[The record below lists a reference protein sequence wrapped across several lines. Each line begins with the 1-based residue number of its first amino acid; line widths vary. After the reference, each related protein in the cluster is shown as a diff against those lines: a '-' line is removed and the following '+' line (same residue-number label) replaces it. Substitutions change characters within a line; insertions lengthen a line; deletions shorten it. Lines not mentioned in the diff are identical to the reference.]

1 MSVIM
6 VRKLTAKSFTKDMA
20 TLGIEQVFT
29 SYGNPKG
36 NADTERMMQTIE
48 EEVIWLNE
56 FETFEKAIWILS
68 DWIEVDYNRLYVYSE
83 LDYRVSKNLRLYTIS
98 SKS

>member
-36 NADTERMMQTIE
+36 NADIERMMQTIE